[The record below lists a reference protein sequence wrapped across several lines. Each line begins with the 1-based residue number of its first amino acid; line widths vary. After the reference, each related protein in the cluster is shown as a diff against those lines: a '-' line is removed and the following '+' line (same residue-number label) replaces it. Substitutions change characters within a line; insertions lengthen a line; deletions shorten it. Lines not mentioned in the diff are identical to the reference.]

1 MSVIW
6 KAILQPI
13 DVQQIM
19 VPAGAEM
26 LCAREQF
33 DQVCVW
39 FRCNPSAP
47 LAPRT
52 LAVVGTGN
60 PAPDGDGRYLGT
72 ASLHGGQLIFHV
84 FDQTKA

>member
-1 MSVIW
+1 MTVIW
-6 KAILQPI
+6 KATLQPI

-19 VPAGAEM
+19 VPVGAEM

-33 DQVCVW
+33 DHICVW
-39 FRCNPSAP
+39 YRCEPTAP

-60 PAPDGDGRYLGT
+60 PAPEADGRYLGT
-72 ASLHGGQLIFHV
+72 ASLQGGQLMFHIFERGH
-84 FDQTKA
+84 